1 MGFWTTAGHLSE
13 IVSKFCNTMKILSST
28 PVHSPRSTEPVGAPV
43 LKNIE
48 LNDSLELGCSPLHF
62 LFFEQPNLEVKDLV
76 LGVPL
81 AYDPILPTRGPK
93 CDEREYVSMDFW
105 KCGVPK
111 T

>member
-1 MGFWTTAGHLSE
+1 
-13 IVSKFCNTMKILSST
+13 MKLLPSP

-81 AYDPILPTRGPK
+81 AYDPILAIRGPK
-93 CDEREYVSMDFW
+93 CDEREYVSMDIW